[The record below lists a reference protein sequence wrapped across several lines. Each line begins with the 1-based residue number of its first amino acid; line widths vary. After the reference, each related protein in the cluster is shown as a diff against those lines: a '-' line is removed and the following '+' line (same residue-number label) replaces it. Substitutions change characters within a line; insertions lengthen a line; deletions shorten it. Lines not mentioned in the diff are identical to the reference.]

1 MATIQ
6 SSLQLY
12 DGMSPVLRKITNAM
26 HIAISSFEDMSKAS
40 SQPFDTARLNDA
52 RRQLNDAEVQI
63 NQIDEAMERA
73 RKGEEKLNQS
83 MAQGNKE
90 AHGLRETWEKISGT
104 LGMAGIA
111 VGAKEILSGANDKR
125 IAGNTLQVQ
134 TGMQGDTLEAAK
146 QSMENLYTDNMG
158 KSLDDVAQSMSKVYQ
173 ITGQTGAGLE
183 QMTRAGIL
191 LRDTFGYEVTESM
204 RTAEMMQK
212 QFGVSGA
219 QAFDLIVQGAQA
231 GLDKNGDLLDTIN
244 EYSVQFKKL
253 GFDSTDMFNM
263 LINGAQSGTFSVD
276 KLGDT
281 IKEFSVRAIDGS
293 KSTQEGFK
301 AIGLN
306 ANEMVAAFG
315 SGGDAA
321 KQAFQQTINAIS
333 SMEDPVKRNIAG
345 INLFGTMWEDL
356 GYEGVMALANI
367 NGSVELT
374 TQNLEELNN
383 VKYDDATSA
392 LASLGRTINMGLS
405 GVVGSVVN
413 VVTRHM
419 NDFTAGLQGDASQI
433 QGIFGGIGLAVG
445 IIGRAI
451 SDNWSIVEPIMW
463 GVIAALAIYGGYLL
477 ITNGLELISKG
488 IKIASCIASFA
499 YAVATRQA
507 ATDTMKQT
515 AAQLGL
521 NAALLACP
529 ITWIIIGIIAI
540 VAALYTV
547 VAWINKTQN
556 TSISATGIICGVF
569 ATAGAIIGNV
579 LMGIL
584 EVGLGIVE
592 YLVNGWLAFANFFA
606 NVFNDPI
613 GSVIHLFADLGDNV
627 LGIIEKI
634 AQAIDFVFGSN
645 LAGAVS
651 GWRDGLSEMANEAA
665 EKYGNGTYE
674 QKYDKFDVDQVMA
687 DMGLSMERFN
697 YGDSYKTG
705 YKFGE
710 GIDKKVGGAF
720 DNIKDSFSGIGDN
733 STIPGAIDGIY
744 NNTGSTAGNTAK
756 MADSMDIMDEDLK
769 YMRDAAEQEIINRF
783 TLAELKVDVKN
794 NNTLTKKTDFDDM
807 GRALSA
813 FTSEFMAAAAEGGHI

>member
-26 HIAISSFEDMSKAS
+26 NIAISSFEDMSKAS
-40 SQPFDTARLNDA
+40 SQPFDTARLHDA
-52 RRQLNDAEVQI
+52 RKQLNEAEAEI

-83 MAQGNKE
+83 MAQGRKG
-90 AHGLRETWEKISGT
+90 AGGLRETWEKISGT

-125 IAGNTLQVQ
+125 AAGNTLQTQ

-146 QSMENLYTDNMG
+146 QSMENLYIDNMG
-158 KSLDDVAQSMSKVYQ
+158 ESLDDVARSMSTVYQ
-173 ITGQTGAGLE
+173 ITGRTGTGLE

-204 RTAEMMQK
+204 RTAEMMEK

-281 IKEFSVRAIDGS
+281 IKEFSIRSIDGS
-293 KSTQEGFK
+293 KTTQEGFK
-301 AIGLN
+301 AIGLD
-306 ANEMVAAFG
+306 ANKMAIAFG
-315 SGGDAA
+315 QGGETA
-321 KQAFQQTINAIS
+321 KQAFQQTIDAIS
-333 SMEDPVKRNIAG
+333 RMDDPINRNIAG
-345 INLFGTMWEDL
+345 VNLFGTMWEDL
-356 GYEGVMALANI
+356 GYEGVMALANL

-374 TQNLEELNN
+374 TQNLEDLNN

-433 QGIFGGIGLAVG
+433 QGIFGGIGLVAG

-451 SDNWSIVEPIMW
+451 SDNWSIIEPIMW
-463 GVIAALAIYGGYLL
+463 GVIAVLSVYAGYLAL
-477 ITNGLELISKG
+477 TNGIELISKG
-488 IKIASCIASFA
+488 IKIASCVAA
-499 YAVATRQA
+499 YAHAA
-507 ATDTMKQT
+507 ATGIEVTATAAAT
-515 AAQLGL
+515 AAQYGF
-521 NAALLACP
+521 NTALLACP
-529 ITWIIIGIIAI
+529 ITWIIIAIIALI
-540 VAALYTV
+540 AVFYMV
-547 VAWINKTQN
+547 VAWINKIQN
-556 TSISATGIICGVF
+556 TSISATGIICAAF
-569 ATAGAIIGNV
+569 AFAGTVIWNTVIGILNAIIQSAWSTF
-579 LMGIL
+579 
-584 EVGLGIVE
+584 VE
-592 YLVNGWLAFANFFA
+592 PF
-606 NVFNDPI
+606 
-613 GSVIHLFADLGDNV
+613 
-627 LGIIEKI
+627 LGIIEWVLN
-634 AQAIDFVFGSN
+634 ATNGGFDSFG
-645 LAGAVS
+645 GAVANLIGQIIS
-651 GWRDGLSEMANEAA
+651 WFLSLGKVVTQIIDAIFGTDWTSGLSSLQDSVISWGKSNTAITIDRNAPEL
-665 EKYGNGTYE
+665 NGRIAYS
-674 QKYDKFDVDQVMA
+674 DAINV
-687 DMGLSMERFN
+687 
-697 YGDSYKTG
+697 G
-705 YKFGE
+705 YQFGQ
-710 GIDKKVGGAF
+710 GIDKKVSGVFDGINNPFDGVGGAQ
-720 DNIKDSFSGIGDN
+720 D
-733 STIPGAIDGIY
+733 TWDGIH
-744 NNTGSTAGNTAK
+744 NNTGDTAGNTAA
-756 MADSMDIMDEDLK
+756 MADSMDVLDEDLK

-794 NNTLTKKTDFDDM
+794 SNTLTKKTDFDDM
-807 GRALSA
+807 GRALSM
-813 FTSEFMAAAAEGGHI
+813 FTSEFLASAAEGGHI

>member
-26 HIAISSFEDMSKAS
+26 NIAISSFEDMSKAS
-40 SQPFDTARLNDA
+40 SQPFDTARLHDA
-52 RRQLNDAEVQI
+52 RKQLNEAEAEI

-83 MAQGNKE
+83 MAQGRKE
-90 AHGLRETWEKISGT
+90 AGGLRETWEKISGT

-125 IAGNTLQVQ
+125 AAGNTLQTQ

-146 QSMENLYTDNMG
+146 QSMENLYIDNMG
-158 KSLDDVAQSMSKVYQ
+158 ESLDDVARSMSTVYQ
-173 ITGQTGAGLE
+173 ITGRTGTGLE

-204 RTAEMMQK
+204 RTAEMMEK

-281 IKEFSVRAIDGS
+281 IKEFSIRSIDGS
-293 KSTQEGFK
+293 KTTQEGFK
-301 AIGLN
+301 AIGLD
-306 ANEMVAAFG
+306 ANKMAIAFG
-315 SGGDAA
+315 QGGETA
-321 KQAFQQTINAIS
+321 KQAFQQTIDAIS
-333 SMEDPVKRNIAG
+333 RMDDPINRNIAG
-345 INLFGTMWEDL
+345 VNLFGTMWEDL
-356 GYEGVMALANI
+356 GYEGVMALANL

-374 TQNLEELNN
+374 TQNLEDLNN

-433 QGIFGGIGLAVG
+433 QGIFGGIGLVAG

-451 SDNWSIVEPIMW
+451 SDNWSIIEPIMW
-463 GVIAALAIYGGYLL
+463 GVIAVLSVYAGYLAL
-477 ITNGLELISKG
+477 TNGIELISKG
-488 IKIASCIASFA
+488 IKIASCVAA
-499 YAVATRQA
+499 YAHAA
-507 ATDTMKQT
+507 ATGIEVTATAAAT
-515 AAQLGL
+515 AAQYGF
-521 NAALLACP
+521 NTALLACP
-529 ITWIIIGIIAI
+529 ITWIIIAIIALI
-540 VAALYTV
+540 AVFYMV
-547 VAWINKTQN
+547 VAWINKIQN
-556 TSISATGIICGVF
+556 TSISATGIICAAF
-569 ATAGAIIGNV
+569 AFAGTVIWNTVIGILNAIIQSAWSTF
-579 LMGIL
+579 
-584 EVGLGIVE
+584 VE
-592 YLVNGWLAFANFFA
+592 PF
-606 NVFNDPI
+606 
-613 GSVIHLFADLGDNV
+613 
-627 LGIIEKI
+627 LGIIEWVLN
-634 AQAIDFVFGSN
+634 ATNGGFDSFG
-645 LAGAVS
+645 GAVANLIGQIIS
-651 GWRDGLSEMANEAA
+651 WFLSLGKVVTQIIDAIFGTDWTSGLSSLQDSVISWGKSNTAITIDRNAPEL
-665 EKYGNGTYE
+665 NGRIAYS
-674 QKYDKFDVDQVMA
+674 DAINV
-687 DMGLSMERFN
+687 
-697 YGDSYKTG
+697 G
-705 YKFGE
+705 YQFGQ
-710 GIDKKVGGAF
+710 GIDKKVSGVFDGINNPFDGVGGAQ
-720 DNIKDSFSGIGDN
+720 D
-733 STIPGAIDGIY
+733 TWDGIH
-744 NNTGSTAGNTAK
+744 NNTGDTAGNTAA
-756 MADSMDIMDEDLK
+756 MADSMDVLDEDLK
-769 YMRDAAEQEIINRF
+769 YMRDAAEQEVINRF

-794 NNTLTKKTDFDDM
+794 SNTLTKKTDFDDM
-807 GRALSA
+807 GRALSM
-813 FTSEFMAAAAEGGHI
+813 FTSEFLASAAEGGHI

>member
-26 HIAISSFEDMSKAS
+26 NIAISSFEDMSKAS
-40 SQPFDTARLNDA
+40 SQPFDTARLHDA
-52 RRQLNDAEVQI
+52 RKQLNEAEAEI

-83 MAQGNKE
+83 MAQGRKE
-90 AHGLRETWEKISGT
+90 AGGLRETWEKISGT

-125 IAGNTLQVQ
+125 AAGNTLQTQ

-146 QSMENLYTDNMG
+146 QSMENLYIDNMG
-158 KSLDDVAQSMSKVYQ
+158 ESLDDVARSMSTVYQ
-173 ITGQTGAGLE
+173 ITGRTGTGLE

-204 RTAEMMQK
+204 RTAEMMEK

-281 IKEFSVRAIDGS
+281 IKEFSIRSIDGS
-293 KSTQEGFK
+293 KTTQEGFK
-301 AIGLN
+301 AIGLD
-306 ANEMVAAFG
+306 ANKMAIAFG
-315 SGGDAA
+315 QGGETA
-321 KQAFQQTINAIS
+321 KQAFQQTIDAIS
-333 SMEDPVKRNIAG
+333 RMDDPINRNIAG
-345 INLFGTMWEDL
+345 VNLFGTMWEDL
-356 GYEGVMALANI
+356 GYEGVMALANL

-374 TQNLEELNN
+374 TQNLEDLNN

-433 QGIFGGIGLAVG
+433 QGIFGGIGLVAG

-451 SDNWSIVEPIMW
+451 SDNWSIIEPIMW
-463 GVIAALAIYGGYLL
+463 GVIAVLSVYAGYLAL
-477 ITNGLELISKG
+477 TNGIELISKG
-488 IKIASCIASFA
+488 IKIASCVAA
-499 YAVATRQA
+499 YAHAGATGIEVTATA
-507 ATDTMKQT
+507 AAT
-515 AAQLGL
+515 AAQYGF
-521 NAALLACP
+521 NTALLACP
-529 ITWIIIGIIAI
+529 ITWIIIAIIALI
-540 VAALYTV
+540 AVFYMV
-547 VAWINKTQN
+547 VAWINKIQN
-556 TSISATGIICGVF
+556 TSISATGIICAAF
-569 ATAGAIIGNV
+569 AFAGTVIWNTVIGILNAIIQSAWSTF
-579 LMGIL
+579 
-584 EVGLGIVE
+584 VE
-592 YLVNGWLAFANFFA
+592 PF
-606 NVFNDPI
+606 
-613 GSVIHLFADLGDNV
+613 
-627 LGIIEKI
+627 LGIIEWVLN
-634 AQAIDFVFGSN
+634 ATNGGFDSFG
-645 LAGAVS
+645 GAVANLIGQIIS
-651 GWRDGLSEMANEAA
+651 WFLSLGKVVTQIIDAIFGTDWTSGLSSLQDSVISWGKSNTAITIDRNAPEL
-665 EKYGNGTYE
+665 NGRIAYS
-674 QKYDKFDVDQVMA
+674 DAINV
-687 DMGLSMERFN
+687 
-697 YGDSYKTG
+697 G
-705 YKFGE
+705 YQFGQ
-710 GIDKKVGGAF
+710 GIDKKVSGVFDGINNPFDGVGGAQ
-720 DNIKDSFSGIGDN
+720 D
-733 STIPGAIDGIY
+733 TWDGIH
-744 NNTGSTAGNTAK
+744 NNTGDTAGNTAA
-756 MADSMDIMDEDLK
+756 MADSMDVLDEDLK
-769 YMRDAAEQEIINRF
+769 YMRDAAEQEVINRF

-794 NNTLTKKTDFDDM
+794 SNTLTKKTDFDDM
-807 GRALSA
+807 GRALSM
-813 FTSEFMAAAAEGGHI
+813 FTSEFLASAAEGGHI

>member
-26 HIAISSFEDMSKAS
+26 NIAISSFEDMSKAS
-40 SQPFDTARLNDA
+40 SQPFDTARLHDA
-52 RRQLNDAEVQI
+52 RKQLNEAEAEI

-83 MAQGNKE
+83 MAQGRKE
-90 AHGLRETWEKISGT
+90 AGGLRETWEKISGT

-125 IAGNTLQVQ
+125 AAGNTLQTQ

-146 QSMENLYTDNMG
+146 QSMENLYIDNMG
-158 KSLDDVAQSMSKVYQ
+158 ESLDDVARSMSTVYQ
-173 ITGQTGAGLE
+173 ITGRTGTGLE

-204 RTAEMMQK
+204 RTAEMMEK

-281 IKEFSVRAIDGS
+281 IKEFSIRSIDGS
-293 KSTQEGFK
+293 KTTQEGFK
-301 AIGLN
+301 AIGLD
-306 ANEMVAAFG
+306 ANKMAIAFG
-315 SGGDAA
+315 QGGETA
-321 KQAFQQTINAIS
+321 KQAFQQTIDAIS
-333 SMEDPVKRNIAG
+333 RMDDPINRNIAG
-345 INLFGTMWEDL
+345 VNLFGTMWEDL
-356 GYEGVMALANI
+356 GYEGVMALANL

-374 TQNLEELNN
+374 TQNLEDLNN

-433 QGIFGGIGLAVG
+433 QGIFGGIGLVAG

-451 SDNWSIVEPIMW
+451 SDNWSIIEPIMW
-463 GVIAALAIYGGYLL
+463 GVIAVLSVYAGYLAL
-477 ITNGLELISKG
+477 TNGIELISKG
-488 IKIASCIASFA
+488 IKIASCVAA
-499 YAVATRQA
+499 YAHAA
-507 ATDTMKQT
+507 ATGIEVTATAAAT
-515 AAQLGL
+515 AAQYGF
-521 NAALLACP
+521 NTALLACP
-529 ITWIIIGIIAI
+529 ITWIIIDIIALI
-540 VAALYTV
+540 AVFYMV
-547 VAWINKTQN
+547 VAWINKIQN
-556 TSISATGIICGVF
+556 TSISATGIICAAF
-569 ATAGAIIGNV
+569 AFAGTVIWNTVIGILNAIIQSAWSTF
-579 LMGIL
+579 
-584 EVGLGIVE
+584 VE
-592 YLVNGWLAFANFFA
+592 PF
-606 NVFNDPI
+606 
-613 GSVIHLFADLGDNV
+613 
-627 LGIIEKI
+627 LGIIEWVLN
-634 AQAIDFVFGSN
+634 ATNGGFDSFG
-645 LAGAVS
+645 GAVANLIGQIIS
-651 GWRDGLSEMANEAA
+651 WFLSLGKVVTQIIDAIFGTDWTSGLSSLQDSVISWGKSNTAITIDRNAPEL
-665 EKYGNGTYE
+665 NGRIAYS
-674 QKYDKFDVDQVMA
+674 DAINV
-687 DMGLSMERFN
+687 
-697 YGDSYKTG
+697 G
-705 YKFGE
+705 YQFGQ
-710 GIDKKVGGAF
+710 GIDKKVSGVFDGINNPFDGVGGAQ
-720 DNIKDSFSGIGDN
+720 D
-733 STIPGAIDGIY
+733 TWDGIH
-744 NNTGSTAGNTAK
+744 NNTGDTAGNTAA
-756 MADSMDIMDEDLK
+756 MADSMDVLDEDLK
-769 YMRDAAEQEIINRF
+769 YMRDAAEQEVINRF

-794 NNTLTKKTDFDDM
+794 SNTLTKKTDFDDM
-807 GRALSA
+807 GRALSM
-813 FTSEFMAAAAEGGHI
+813 FTSEFLASAAEGGHI

>member
-26 HIAISSFEDMSKAS
+26 NIAISSFEDMSKAS
-40 SQPFDTARLNDA
+40 SQPFDTARLHDA
-52 RRQLNDAEVQI
+52 RKQLNEAEAEI

-83 MAQGNKE
+83 MAQGRKE
-90 AHGLRETWEKISGT
+90 AGGLRETWEKISGT

-125 IAGNTLQVQ
+125 AAGNTLQTQ

-146 QSMENLYTDNMG
+146 QSMENLYIDNMG
-158 KSLDDVAQSMSKVYQ
+158 ESLDDVARSMSTVYQ
-173 ITGQTGAGLE
+173 ITGRTGTGLE

-204 RTAEMMQK
+204 RTAEMMEK

-281 IKEFSVRAIDGS
+281 IKEFSIRSIDGS
-293 KSTQEGFK
+293 KTTQEGFK
-301 AIGLN
+301 AIGLD
-306 ANEMVAAFG
+306 ANKMAIAFG
-315 SGGDAA
+315 QGGETA
-321 KQAFQQTINAIS
+321 KQAFQQTIDAIS
-333 SMEDPVKRNIAG
+333 RMDDPINRNIAG
-345 INLFGTMWEDL
+345 VNLFGTMWEDL
-356 GYEGVMALANI
+356 GYEGVMALANL

-374 TQNLEELNN
+374 TQNLEDLNN

-433 QGIFGGIGLAVG
+433 QGIFGGIGLVAG

-451 SDNWSIVEPIMW
+451 SDNWSLIEPIMW
-463 GVIAALAIYGGYLL
+463 GVIAVLSVYAGYLAL
-477 ITNGLELISKG
+477 TNGIELISKG
-488 IKIASCIASFA
+488 IKIASCVAA
-499 YAVATRQA
+499 YAHAA
-507 ATDTMKQT
+507 ATGIEVTATAAAT
-515 AAQLGL
+515 AAQYGF
-521 NAALLACP
+521 NTALLACP
-529 ITWIIIGIIAI
+529 ITWIIIAIIALI
-540 VAALYTV
+540 AVFYMV
-547 VAWINKTQN
+547 VAWINKIQN
-556 TSISATGIICGVF
+556 TSISATGIICAAF
-569 ATAGAIIGNV
+569 AFAGTVIWNTVIGILNAIIQSAWSTF
-579 LMGIL
+579 
-584 EVGLGIVE
+584 VE
-592 YLVNGWLAFANFFA
+592 PF
-606 NVFNDPI
+606 
-613 GSVIHLFADLGDNV
+613 
-627 LGIIEKI
+627 LGIIEWVLN
-634 AQAIDFVFGSN
+634 ATNGGFDSFG
-645 LAGAVS
+645 GAVANLIGQIIS
-651 GWRDGLSEMANEAA
+651 WFLSLGKVVTQIIDAIFGTDWTSGLSSLQDSVISWGKSNTAITIDRNAPEL
-665 EKYGNGTYE
+665 NGRIAYS
-674 QKYDKFDVDQVMA
+674 DAINV
-687 DMGLSMERFN
+687 
-697 YGDSYKTG
+697 G
-705 YKFGE
+705 YQFGQ
-710 GIDKKVGGAF
+710 GIDKKVSGVFDGINNPFDGVGGAQ
-720 DNIKDSFSGIGDN
+720 D
-733 STIPGAIDGIY
+733 TWDGIH
-744 NNTGSTAGNTAK
+744 NNTGDTAGNTAA
-756 MADSMDIMDEDLK
+756 MADSMDVLDEDLK
-769 YMRDAAEQEIINRF
+769 YMRDAAEQEVINRF

-794 NNTLTKKTDFDDM
+794 SNTLTKKTDFDDM
-807 GRALSA
+807 GRALSM
-813 FTSEFMAAAAEGGHI
+813 FTSEFLASAAEGGHI

>member
-26 HIAISSFEDMSKAS
+26 NIAISSFEDMSKAS
-40 SQPFDTARLNDA
+40 SQPFDTARLHDA
-52 RRQLNDAEVQI
+52 RKQLNEAEAEI

-83 MAQGNKE
+83 MAQGRKE
-90 AHGLRETWEKISGT
+90 AGGLRETWEKISGT

-125 IAGNTLQVQ
+125 AAGNTLQTQ

-146 QSMENLYTDNMG
+146 QSMENLYIDNMG
-158 KSLDDVAQSMSKVYQ
+158 ESLDDVARSMSTVYQ
-173 ITGQTGAGLE
+173 ITGRTGTGLE

-204 RTAEMMQK
+204 RTAEMMEK

-281 IKEFSVRAIDGS
+281 IKEFSIRSIDGS
-293 KSTQEGFK
+293 KTTQEGFK
-301 AIGLN
+301 AIGLD
-306 ANEMVAAFG
+306 ANKMAIAFG
-315 SGGDAA
+315 QGGETA
-321 KQAFQQTINAIS
+321 KQAFQQTIDAIS
-333 SMEDPVKRNIAG
+333 RMDDPINRNIAG
-345 INLFGTMWEDL
+345 VNLFGTRGEDL
-356 GYEGVMALANI
+356 GYEGGMALANL

-374 TQNLEELNN
+374 TQNLEDLNN

-433 QGIFGGIGLAVG
+433 QGIFGGIGLVAG

-451 SDNWSIVEPIMW
+451 SDNWSIIEPIMW
-463 GVIAALAIYGGYLL
+463 GVIAVLSVYAGYLAL
-477 ITNGLELISKG
+477 TNGIELISKG
-488 IKIASCIASFA
+488 IKIASCVAA
-499 YAVATRQA
+499 YAHAA
-507 ATDTMKQT
+507 ATGIEVTATAAAT
-515 AAQLGL
+515 AAQYGF
-521 NAALLACP
+521 NTALLACP
-529 ITWIIIGIIAI
+529 ITWIIIAIIALI
-540 VAALYTV
+540 AVFYMV
-547 VAWINKTQN
+547 VAWINKIQN
-556 TSISATGIICGVF
+556 TSISATGIICAAF
-569 ATAGAIIGNV
+569 AFAGTVIWNTVIGILNAIIQSAWSTF
-579 LMGIL
+579 
-584 EVGLGIVE
+584 VE
-592 YLVNGWLAFANFFA
+592 PF
-606 NVFNDPI
+606 
-613 GSVIHLFADLGDNV
+613 
-627 LGIIEKI
+627 LGIIEWVLN
-634 AQAIDFVFGSN
+634 ATNGGFDSFG
-645 LAGAVS
+645 GAVANLIGQIIS
-651 GWRDGLSEMANEAA
+651 WFLSLGKVVTQIIDAIFGTDWTSGLSSLQDSVISWGKSNTAITIDRNAPEL
-665 EKYGNGTYE
+665 NGRIAYS
-674 QKYDKFDVDQVMA
+674 DAINV
-687 DMGLSMERFN
+687 
-697 YGDSYKTG
+697 G
-705 YKFGE
+705 YQFGQ
-710 GIDKKVGGAF
+710 GIDKKVSGVFDGINNPFDGVGGAQ
-720 DNIKDSFSGIGDN
+720 D
-733 STIPGAIDGIY
+733 TWDGIH
-744 NNTGSTAGNTAK
+744 NNTGDTAGNTAA
-756 MADSMDIMDEDLK
+756 MADSMDVLDEDLK
-769 YMRDAAEQEIINRF
+769 YMRDAAEQEVINRF

-794 NNTLTKKTDFDDM
+794 SNTLTKKTDFDDM
-807 GRALSA
+807 GRALSM
-813 FTSEFMAAAAEGGHI
+813 FTSEFLASAAEGGHI

>member
-26 HIAISSFEDMSKAS
+26 NIAISSFEDMSKAS
-40 SQPFDTARLNDA
+40 SQPFDTARLHDA
-52 RRQLNDAEVQI
+52 RKQLNEAEAEI

-83 MAQGNKE
+83 MAQGRKE
-90 AHGLRETWEKISGT
+90 AGGLRETWEKISGT

-125 IAGNTLQVQ
+125 AAGNTLQTQ

-146 QSMENLYTDNMG
+146 QSMENLYIDNMG
-158 KSLDDVAQSMSKVYQ
+158 ESLDDVARSMSTVYQ
-173 ITGQTGAGLE
+173 ITGRTGTGLE

-204 RTAEMMQK
+204 RTAEMMEK

-281 IKEFSVRAIDGS
+281 IKEFSIRSIDGS
-293 KSTQEGFK
+293 KTTQEGFK
-301 AIGLN
+301 AIGLD
-306 ANEMVAAFG
+306 ANKMAIAFG
-315 SGGDAA
+315 QGGETA
-321 KQAFQQTINAIS
+321 KQAFQQTIDAIS
-333 SMEDPVKRNIAG
+333 RMDDPINRNIAG
-345 INLFGTMWEDL
+345 VNLFGTMWEEL
-356 GYEGVMALANI
+356 GYEGVMALANL

-374 TQNLEELNN
+374 TQNLEDLNN

-433 QGIFGGIGLAVG
+433 QGIFGGIGLVAG

-451 SDNWSIVEPIMW
+451 SDNWSIIEPIMW
-463 GVIAALAIYGGYLL
+463 GVIAVLSVYAGYLAL
-477 ITNGLELISKG
+477 TNGIELISKG
-488 IKIASCIASFA
+488 IKIASCVAA
-499 YAVATRQA
+499 YAHAA
-507 ATDTMKQT
+507 ATGIEVTATAAAT
-515 AAQLGL
+515 AAQYGF
-521 NAALLACP
+521 NTALLACP
-529 ITWIIIGIIAI
+529 ITWIIIAIIALI
-540 VAALYTV
+540 AVFYMV
-547 VAWINKTQN
+547 VAWINKIQN
-556 TSISATGIICGVF
+556 TSISATGIICAAF
-569 ATAGAIIGNV
+569 AFAGTVIWNTVIGILNAIIQSAWSTF
-579 LMGIL
+579 
-584 EVGLGIVE
+584 VE
-592 YLVNGWLAFANFFA
+592 PF
-606 NVFNDPI
+606 
-613 GSVIHLFADLGDNV
+613 
-627 LGIIEKI
+627 LGIIEWVLN
-634 AQAIDFVFGSN
+634 ATNGGFDSFG
-645 LAGAVS
+645 GAVANLIGQIIS
-651 GWRDGLSEMANEAA
+651 WFLSLGKVVTQIIDAIFGTDWTSGLSSLQDSVISWGKSNTAITIDRNAPEL
-665 EKYGNGTYE
+665 NGRIAYS
-674 QKYDKFDVDQVMA
+674 DAINV
-687 DMGLSMERFN
+687 
-697 YGDSYKTG
+697 G
-705 YKFGE
+705 YQFGQ
-710 GIDKKVGGAF
+710 GIDKKVSGVFDGINNPFDGVGGAQ
-720 DNIKDSFSGIGDN
+720 D
-733 STIPGAIDGIY
+733 TWDGIH
-744 NNTGSTAGNTAK
+744 NNTGDTAGNTAA
-756 MADSMDIMDEDLK
+756 MADSMDVLDEALK
-769 YMRDAAEQEIINRF
+769 YMRDAAEQEVINRF

-794 NNTLTKKTDFDDM
+794 SNTLTKKTDFDDM
-807 GRALSA
+807 GRALSM
-813 FTSEFMAAAAEGGHI
+813 FTSEFLASAAEGGNILWHTKCT

>member
-26 HIAISSFEDMSKAS
+26 NIAISSFEDMSKAS
-40 SQPFDTARLNDA
+40 SQPFDTARLHDA
-52 RRQLNDAEVQI
+52 RKQLNEAEAEI

-83 MAQGNKE
+83 MAQGRKE
-90 AHGLRETWEKISGT
+90 AGGLRETWEKISGT

-125 IAGNTLQVQ
+125 AAGNTLQTQ

-146 QSMENLYTDNMG
+146 QSMENLYIDNMG
-158 KSLDDVAQSMSKVYQ
+158 ESLDDVARSMSTVYQ
-173 ITGQTGAGLE
+173 ITGRTGTGLE

-204 RTAEMMQK
+204 RTAEMMEK

-281 IKEFSVRAIDGS
+281 IKEFSIRSIDGS
-293 KSTQEGFK
+293 KTTQEGFK
-301 AIGLN
+301 AIGLD
-306 ANEMVAAFG
+306 ANKMAIAFG
-315 SGGDAA
+315 QGGETA
-321 KQAFQQTINAIS
+321 KQAFQQTIDAIS
-333 SMEDPVKRNIAG
+333 RMDDPINRNIAG
-345 INLFGTMWEDL
+345 VNLFGTMWEDL
-356 GYEGVMALANI
+356 GYEGVMALANL

-374 TQNLEELNN
+374 TQNLEDLNN

-433 QGIFGGIGLAVG
+433 QGIFGGIGLVAG

-451 SDNWSIVEPIMW
+451 SDNWSIIEPIMW
-463 GVIAALAIYGGYLL
+463 GVIAVLSVYAGYLAL
-477 ITNGLELISKG
+477 TNGIELISKG
-488 IKIASCIASFA
+488 IKIASCVAA
-499 YAVATRQA
+499 YAHAA
-507 ATDTMKQT
+507 ATGIEVTATAAAT
-515 AAQLGL
+515 AAQYGF
-521 NAALLACP
+521 NTALLACP
-529 ITWIIIGIIAI
+529 ITWIIIAIIALI
-540 VAALYTV
+540 AVFYMV
-547 VAWINKTQN
+547 VAWINKIQN
-556 TSISATGIICGVF
+556 TSISATGIICAAF
-569 ATAGAIIGNV
+569 AFAGTVIWNTVIGILNAIIQSAWSTF
-579 LMGIL
+579 
-584 EVGLGIVE
+584 VE
-592 YLVNGWLAFANFFA
+592 PF
-606 NVFNDPI
+606 
-613 GSVIHLFADLGDNV
+613 
-627 LGIIEKI
+627 LGIIEWVLN
-634 AQAIDFVFGSN
+634 ATNGGFDSFG
-645 LAGAVS
+645 GAVANLIGQIIS
-651 GWRDGLSEMANEAA
+651 WFLSLGKVVTQIIDAIFGTDWTTGLSSLQDSVISWGKSNTAITIDRNAPEL
-665 EKYGNGTYE
+665 NGRIAYS
-674 QKYDKFDVDQVMA
+674 DAINV
-687 DMGLSMERFN
+687 
-697 YGDSYKTG
+697 G
-705 YKFGE
+705 YQFGQ
-710 GIDKKVGGAF
+710 GIDKKVSGVFDGINNPFDGVGGAQ
-720 DNIKDSFSGIGDN
+720 D
-733 STIPGAIDGIY
+733 TWDGIH
-744 NNTGSTAGNTAK
+744 NNTGDTAGNTAA
-756 MADSMDIMDEDLK
+756 MADSMDVLDEDLK
-769 YMRDAAEQEIINRF
+769 YMRDAAEQEVINRF

-794 NNTLTKKTDFDDM
+794 SNTLTKKTDFDDM
-807 GRALSA
+807 GRALSM
-813 FTSEFMAAAAEGGHI
+813 FTSEFLASAAEGGHI

>member
-26 HIAISSFEDMSKAS
+26 NIAISSFEDMSKAS
-40 SQPFDTARLNDA
+40 SQPFDTARLHDA
-52 RRQLNDAEVQI
+52 RKQLNEAEAEI

-83 MAQGNKE
+83 MAQGRKE
-90 AHGLRETWEKISGT
+90 AGGLRETWEKISGT

-125 IAGNTLQVQ
+125 AAGNTLQTQ

-146 QSMENLYTDNMG
+146 QSMENLYIDNMG
-158 KSLDDVAQSMSKVYQ
+158 ESLDDVARSMSTVYQ
-173 ITGQTGAGLE
+173 ITGRTGTGLE

-204 RTAEMMQK
+204 RTAEMMEK

-281 IKEFSVRAIDGS
+281 IKEFSIRSIDGS
-293 KSTQEGFK
+293 KTTQEGFK
-301 AIGLN
+301 AIGLD
-306 ANEMVAAFG
+306 ANKMAIAFG
-315 SGGDAA
+315 QGGETA
-321 KQAFQQTINAIS
+321 KQAFQQTIDAIS
-333 SMEDPVKRNIAG
+333 RMDDPINRNIAG
-345 INLFGTMWEDL
+345 VNLFGTMWEDL
-356 GYEGVMALANI
+356 GYEGVMALANL

-374 TQNLEELNN
+374 TQNLEDLNN

-433 QGIFGGIGLAVG
+433 QGIFGVIGLVAG

-451 SDNWSIVEPIMW
+451 SDNWSIIEPIMW
-463 GVIAALAIYGGYLL
+463 GVIAVLSVYAGYLAL
-477 ITNGLELISKG
+477 TNGIELISKG
-488 IKIASCIASFA
+488 IKIASCVAA
-499 YAVATRQA
+499 YAHAA
-507 ATDTMKQT
+507 ATGIEVTATAAAT
-515 AAQLGL
+515 AAQYGF
-521 NAALLACP
+521 NTALLACP
-529 ITWIIIGIIAI
+529 ITWIIIAIIALI
-540 VAALYTV
+540 AVFYMV
-547 VAWINKTQN
+547 VAWINKIQN
-556 TSISATGIICGVF
+556 TSISATGIICAAF
-569 ATAGAIIGNV
+569 AFAGTVIWNTVIGILNAIIQSAWSTF
-579 LMGIL
+579 
-584 EVGLGIVE
+584 VE
-592 YLVNGWLAFANFFA
+592 PF
-606 NVFNDPI
+606 
-613 GSVIHLFADLGDNV
+613 
-627 LGIIEKI
+627 LGIIEWVLN
-634 AQAIDFVFGSN
+634 ATNGGFDSFG
-645 LAGAVS
+645 GAVANLIGQIIS
-651 GWRDGLSEMANEAA
+651 WFLSLGKVVTQIIDAIFGTDWTSGLSSLQDSVISWGKSNTAITIDRNAPEL
-665 EKYGNGTYE
+665 NGRIAYS
-674 QKYDKFDVDQVMA
+674 DAINV
-687 DMGLSMERFN
+687 
-697 YGDSYKTG
+697 G
-705 YKFGE
+705 YQFGQ
-710 GIDKKVGGAF
+710 GIDKKVSGVFDGINNPFDGVGGAQ
-720 DNIKDSFSGIGDN
+720 D
-733 STIPGAIDGIY
+733 TWDGIH
-744 NNTGSTAGNTAK
+744 NNTGDTAGNTAA
-756 MADSMDIMDEDLK
+756 MADSMDVLDEDLK
-769 YMRDAAEQEIINRF
+769 YMRDAAEQEVINRF

-794 NNTLTKKTDFDDM
+794 SNTLTKKTDFDDM
-807 GRALSA
+807 GRALSM
-813 FTSEFMAAAAEGGHI
+813 FTSEFLASAAEGGHI

>member
-219 QAFDLIVQGAQA
+219 QAFDMIVQGAQA

-244 EYSVQFKKL
+244 EYSVQFRKL

-263 LINGAQSGTFSVD
+263 LINGARSGTFSVD

-281 IKEFSVRAIDGS
+281 IKEFSIRAIDGS

-301 AIGLN
+301 AIGLD
-306 ANEMVAAFG
+306 ANKMVAAFG

-333 SMEDPVKRNIAG
+333 SMNDPVKRNIAG

-392 LASLGRTINMGLS
+392 LASLGRTINVGLS

-419 NDFTAGLQGDASQI
+419 NDFTAGLRGDASQI
-433 QGIFGGIGLAVG
+433 QGIFGGIGRA
-445 IIGRAI
+445 IGFIGKMI
-451 SDNWSIVEPIMW
+451 SDNWSIIEPIMW
-463 GVIAALAIYGGYLL
+463 GVLGILGTYLLYVGYVNAVEMAGLAIKGAMAIANGIHALAIW
-477 ITNGLELISKG
+477 
-488 IKIASCIASFA
+488 
-499 YAVATRQA
+499 ATTK
-507 ATDTMKQT
+507 ATWNQVT
-515 AAQLGL
+515 AQLGL
-521 NAALLACP
+521 NGAMYACP
-529 ITWIIIGIIAI
+529 LVWIIGLIIAL
-540 VAALYTV
+540 VAIFYAAIAVFNRL
-547 VAWINKTQN
+547 AH
-556 TSISATGIICGVF
+556 TSVSATGIICAAF
-569 ATAGAIIGNV
+569 AFAGAAIWNIF
-579 LMGIL
+579 MGLLNALIQ
-584 EVGLGIVE
+584 
-592 YLVNGWLAFANFFA
+592 
-606 NVFNDPI
+606 
-613 GSVIHLFADLGDNV
+613 SVWSIFV
-627 LGIIEKI
+627 QPFLGIIEWI
-634 AQAIDFVFGSN
+634 LNATNGGFDSFG
-645 LAGAVS
+645 GAVANLIGQIIS
-651 GWRDGLSEMANEAA
+651 WFLSLGEVVTKIIDAIFGTDWTSGLSSLRSNVISWGKNNNAI
-665 EKYGNGTYE
+665 T
-674 QKYDKFDVDQVMA
+674 FDLNA
-687 DMGLSMERFN
+687 PEL
-697 YGDSYKTG
+697 DSRLAYHDVIDVG
-705 YKFGE
+705 YRFGE

-720 DNIKDSFSGIGDN
+720 DSIKDSFSGIGDN
-733 STIPGAIDGIY
+733 SSIPGTMDGIY
-744 NNTGSTAGNTAK
+744 NNTGDTAGNTAAMK
-756 MADSMDIMDEDLK
+756 DAMDIMDEDLK